1 LIVNCQLSIVNGPL
15 GDLKAGVSRIR
26 NRVIVRV
33 LRELGLVEEWGTGYR
48 RVTQAC
54 EQGGYP
60 LFFDFQGGEKRI
72 VSIEEV
78 KKRDSHTY

>member
-1 LIVNCQLSIVNGPL
+1 MAPL
-15 GDLKAGVSRIR
+15 DDLMAGVSRIR

-54 EQGGYP
+54 EEGGYP
-60 LFFDFQGGEKRI
+60 LFFDFQ
-72 VSIEEV
+72 VS
-78 KKRDSHTY
+78 SQ